1 MASETNSSFFANLD
15 WSKFDFTR
23 WNLDGLALDDTS
35 STVASLLQKA
45 ISIPQWPQM
54 LGSSLPGLKNVV
66 IQHLTAQ
73 TEALKTESADLDK
86 ELASR
91 LSITQGQIAA
101 LEAKMRLS
109 SVPQAPAPSSDAFLL
124 VAKAVDRESKLGL
137 PGLTVQLL
145 ESADSETPLAAA
157 TTDSHGD
164 AILSLSR
171 QRAASLTKEKA
182 TGLTISILNSQG
194 KSLYSASSAPSGRAN
209 QVETHIAAI
218 PASKDTASSLEFA
231 TEQNSRDTDLLR
243 TLTAKLDQL
252 KLFYTTQKQDIQDEI
267 ATLST
272 TIAAIKAE
280 LDSGSK

>member
-1 MASETNSSFFANLD
+1 MANETDSSFFTTLD

-45 ISIPQWPQM
+45 IGTPQWPQI

-73 TEALKTESADLDK
+73 TEALKKESVDLDQ

-91 LSITQGQIAA
+91 LATTQAQIAA
-101 LEAKMRLS
+101 LEAKMRLT
-109 SVPQAPAPSSDAFLL
+109 SVPPVPAPTSDSFLL
-124 VAKAVDRESKLGL
+124 VAKAIDRESKLGL
-137 PGLTVQLL
+137 PGLTVQLT
-145 ESADSETPLAAA
+145 ESADSETPLATA
-157 TTDSHGD
+157 TTDSNGD

-182 TGLTISILNSQG
+182 TGLTISILNPEG
-194 KSLYSASSAPSGRAN
+194 KSLYSASSAPSMRAN

-218 PASKDTASSLEFA
+218 PASKGTAGSLAFA
-231 TEQNSRDTDLLR
+231 TEQSARDTDLLR

-252 KLFYTTQKQDIQDEI
+252 KVFYAAQKQAIQDEI
-267 ATLST
+267 ATVDT
-272 TIAAIKAE
+272 TVVAITAE